1 MPLAPPVATSQRAL
15 VLGAFV
21 TASVVSIPSSWAGTI
36 VSNVADGI
44 LTVMGTADADDLT
57 VRCEGGVLT
66 VNQTQPSGGPTRCGD
81 LRRILVFAGAGFDRV
96 SLGEVTTSAFDSLAT
111 TSVSGQEGE
120 DGLIGSEIGDD
131 LIGGGGVDSLLGGKG
146 PDHLAPGP
154 GGGEVNGGK
163 GHDTVS
169 ATGDGDWQV
178 NDDRLRLVQAD
189 DVTTLGSIEVAVV
202 KGGASANVITAGAFT
217 GNLRLDGGA
226 GGDLL
231 RSGTGN
237 DQLVGGEGN
246 DFVQAGSGDD
256 ELEGGPGDDVLRG
269 ESGNDELRGGAG
281 DDTCRGGPGADSV
294 VSC

>member
-1 MPLAPPVATSQRAL
+1 VPPEPRVATSRRAP
-15 VLGAFV
+15 VLGALV
-21 TASVVSIPSSWAGTI
+21 AASVVSIPSSWAGTI

-44 LTVMGTADADDLT
+44 LTVTGTADADDVT
-57 VRCEGGVLT
+57 VRCEDGDVT

-81 LRRILVFAGAGFDRV
+81 LRSILVFAGAGFDRV
-96 SLGEVTTSAFDSLAT
+96 SLADVTRSAFDSLAA
-111 TSVSGQEGE
+111 TSISGQEG
-120 DGLIGSEIGDD
+120 DDRLIGSEIGDD
-131 LIGGGGVDSLLGGKG
+131 LLGGGGVDSLLGGWG
-146 PDHLAPGP
+146 PDHLAPGR
-154 GGGEVNGGK
+154 GGGEVIGGK

-169 ATGDGDWQV
+169 AAGDGDWQV

-202 KGGASANVITAGAFT
+202 KGGASANVITAGTFT
-217 GNLRLDGGA
+217 GNLRLHGRG

-231 RSGTGN
+231 QSGVGN
-237 DQLVGGEGN
+237 DRLVCGDGN

>member
-1 MPLAPPVATSQRAL
+1 VPLAPRAATSRRAL
-15 VLGAFV
+15 VLGTFV

-44 LTVMGTADADDLT
+44 LTVTGTADADDVT
-57 VRCEGGVLT
+57 VRCEDGDLT
-66 VNQTQPSGGPTRCGD
+66 VNQTQPIGGPTRCGD
-81 LRRILVFAGAGFDRV
+81 LRRIFVFAGAGFDRV
-96 SLGEVTTSAFDSLAT
+96 SLADVTRSAFDSLAA
-111 TSVSGQEGE
+111 TSISGQEGE
-120 DGLIGSEIGDD
+120 DRLIGSEIEDD
-131 LIGGGGVDSLLGGKG
+131 LLGGGGVDALLGGRG

-154 GGGEVNGGK
+154 GGGEVIGGK

-169 ATGDGDWQV
+169 AAGDGDWQV
-178 NDDRLRLVQAD
+178 NDARLRLVQAD
-189 DVTTLGSIEVAVV
+189 DVTTLASIEVAVV

-217 GNLRLDGGA
+217 GNLGLDGRG

-231 RSGTGN
+231 RSGVGS
-237 DQLVGGEGN
+237 DRLVGGDGN

-269 ESGNDELRGGAG
+269 ESGDDELRGGAG

>member
-1 MPLAPPVATSQRAL
+1 VPLAPRVATSQRAL

-21 TASVVSIPSSWAGTI
+21 TASAVSIPSSWAGTI

-44 LTVMGTADADDLT
+44 LTVTGTADADDVT
-57 VRCEGGVLT
+57 VRCEGGDLT
-66 VNQTQPSGGPTRCGD
+66 VNQTHPSGGPTRCGD
-81 LRRILVFAGAGFDRV
+81 LRRIHVFAGAGFDRV
-96 SLGEVTTSAFDSLAT
+96 SLADVTSSAFDSLAA
-111 TSVSGQEGE
+111 TSISGQEGE
-120 DGLIGSEIGDD
+120 DRLVGSEIGDD
-131 LIGGGGVDSLLGGKG
+131 LLGGGGVDSLLGGKG
-146 PDHLAPGP
+146 RDHLVPGP
-154 GGGEVNGGK
+154 DGGEVMGGK
-163 GHDTVS
+163 GRDTVS
-169 ATGDGDWQV
+169 AAGAGDWQV
-178 NDDRLRLVQAD
+178 NDDRLRLMQANE
-189 DVTTLGSIEVAVV
+189 VTTLGSIEVAVV

-217 GNLRLDGGA
+217 GDLRLDGGA

-231 RSGTGN
+231 QSGTGN

>member
-1 MPLAPPVATSQRAL
+1 MPIGRSVTITRRAL
-15 VLGAFV
+15 VLVAFV
-21 TASVVSIPSSWAGTI
+21 VASAVLIPPSWAGTI
-36 VSNVADGI
+36 VANVADGI
-44 LTVMGTADADDLT
+44 LTVTGTADADDVT
-57 VRCEGGVLT
+57 VRCEGGDLT
-66 VNQTQPSGGPTRCGD
+66 VNQTQPSGGPTRCAG

-96 SLGEVTTSAFDSLAT
+96 SLADVTGSAFDSLAA

-120 DGLIGSEIGDD
+120 DRLIGSEIGDD
-131 LIGGGGVDSLLGGKG
+131 LLGGGGVDSLLGGKG
-146 PDHLAPGP
+146 RDHLVPGP
-154 GGGEVNGGK
+154 GGGEVMGGK
-163 GHDTVS
+163 GRDTVS
-169 ATGDGDWQV
+169 AAGDGDWQV
-178 NDDRLRLVQAD
+178 NDARLRLVQAD

-202 KGGASANVITAGAFT
+202 KAGASANVITAGAFT
-217 GNLRLDGGA
+217 GNLRLDGRG

-231 RSGTGN
+231 QSGTGN
-237 DQLVGGEGN
+237 DRLVGGDGN